1 MQLRCRRCHHPF
13 FFDSLS
19 LSNHH
24 VEYLWES
31 HDMSRLSTQTFFFSI
46 LCNCTTTATH
56 FLRHPSDKA
65 LRFFIPRKLVTAHAM
80 RQRECKKSKKRRR
93 LPASAQRGFVW
104 GPQNLQFKFTIIYIP
119 IFLVFS
125 QVILQVIPI
134 WSHYFQLVEIVTPW
148 MVASAHPIGWT
159 FGHTWITWY
168 ALQESQMDDRL
179 EYIYIYNIH
188 I

>member
-1 MQLRCRRCHHPF
+1 
-13 FFDSLS
+13 
-19 LSNHH
+19 
-24 VEYLWES
+24 
-31 HDMSRLSTQTFFFSI
+31 